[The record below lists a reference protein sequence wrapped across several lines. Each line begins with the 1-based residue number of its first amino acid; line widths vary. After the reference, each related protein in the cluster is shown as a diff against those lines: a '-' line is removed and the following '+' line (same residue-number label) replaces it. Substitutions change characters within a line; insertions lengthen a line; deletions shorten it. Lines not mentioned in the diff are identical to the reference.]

1 MGEARTAGDLVSLPG
16 GSFGILI
23 LAVIMTVIMTVVLA
37 VILTVILTVIVTV
50 IMTVVLTVIMAEV
63 LADVGVGNTAITQLV
78 SFHSSSAQV

>member
-16 GSFGILI
+16 GSFGIL
-23 LAVIMTVIMTVVLA
+23 AVIMTVIMTVVL
-37 VILTVILTVIVTV
+37 TVIMTAIVTV
-50 IMTVVLTVIMAEV
+50 IMTVVMAEV

>member
-23 LAVIMTVIMTVVLA
+23 VAVIMTVIMTVVL
-37 VILTVILTVIVTV
+37 TVIVAE
-50 IMTVVLTVIMAEV
+50 VLTAIVTVIMAEV
-63 LADVGVGNTAITQLV
+63 LADVGVGNTVITQLV

>member
-16 GSFGILI
+16 GSFGIL
-23 LAVIMTVIMTVVLA
+23 AVIMTVVL
-37 VILTVILTVIVTV
+37 TVIMTV

>member
-16 GSFGILI
+16 GSFGIL
-23 LAVIMTVIMTVVLA
+23 AVIMTVIMTVVL
-37 VILTVILTVIVTV
+37 TVIMTV